1 MPKKSNSEQNTQSF
15 IQAARRQ
22 IIHSAIFAV
31 AALGVIVFA
40 CYAWFASNHS
50 VSGTIGSIQM
60 LGSLYELAGNGRDK
74 TDNGYGVFYD
84 NTKTGFGFNVLPA
97 GDFSAGEA
105 WPNLEATGT
114 SQAIRWRLNDNSQ
127 IGNFGGSTGIRP
139 GSSGMLQFYVIPNAT
154 GTLSLRFRL
163 ELKPLNDDG
172 SANTT
177 ETLNKLLKGHLL
189 FYILDAKGT
198 KIWVSWDGDTSRPL
212 QFSVPA
218 ETDVGVPQP
227 VTLHWQWTAE
237 LSELIDD
244 ATLKDE
250 VPANRELLFYSE
262 SGNIPTVD
270 EIRAA
275 ITSSDSG
282 KLDTLTK
289 LYNRADRYIGSQLT
303 WLEVKLTAQPAS

>member
-1 MPKKSNSEQNTQSF
+1 MPKKSNSEQNAQAF

-40 CYAWFASNHS
+40 CYAWFAGNHS

-60 LGSLYELAGNGRDK
+60 LGSLYELAGNGKDT

-84 NTKTGFGFNVLPA
+84 KTKTGFDFNVLPA
-97 GDFSAGEA
+97 GEFSAGAA

-114 SQAIRWRLNDNSQ
+114 SQSIRWRLNESSQ
-127 IGNFGGSTGIRP
+127 VGNFGSSTGIRP
-139 GSSGMLQFYVIPNAT
+139 GSSGTLQFYVIPNAT

-172 SANTT
+172 SANTG

-189 FYILDAKGT
+189 FYIPGDNGT

-212 QFSVPA
+212 QFDVPE
-218 ETDVGVPQP
+218 ETNVGIPQL

-237 LSELIDD
+237 LSELIKD
-244 ATLKDE
+244 ATLKDK

-262 SGNIPTVD
+262 SGSIPEADNIK
-270 EIRAA
+270 AA
-275 ITSSDSG
+275 IDKNQITE
-282 KLDTLTK
+282 LTK

>member
-1 MPKKSNSEQNTQSF
+1 MPKKSNSEQNAQAF

-40 CYAWFASNHS
+40 CYAWFAGNHS

-60 LGSLYELAGNGRDK
+60 LGSLYELAGNGSDN

-84 NTKTGFGFNVLPA
+84 NTKTDFDFNVLPA
-97 GDFSAGEA
+97 GDFSTDENWA
-105 WPNLEATGT
+105 NLEATGKN
-114 SQAIRWRLNDNSQ
+114 QAIRWRLNENSQ
-127 IGNFGGSTGIRP
+127 VGNFGSSTGIRP

-172 SANTT
+172 SANTG

-189 FYILDAKGT
+189 FYILNDKGT

-212 QFSVPA
+212 QFNVPA
-218 ETDVGVPQP
+218 ETNVGVPQL

-237 LSELIDD
+237 LSELIKD
-244 ATLKDE
+244 ATLKDK

-262 SGNIPTVD
+262 SGSIPEADNIK
-270 EIRAA
+270 AA
-275 ITSSDSG
+275 IDKNQITE
-282 KLDTLTK
+282 LTK

>member
-1 MPKKSNSEQNTQSF
+1 M
-15 IQAARRQ
+15 
-22 IIHSAIFAV
+22 
-31 AALGVIVFA
+31 
-40 CYAWFASNHS
+40 
-50 VSGTIGSIQM
+50 
-60 LGSLYELAGNGRDK
+60 
-74 TDNGYGVFYD
+74 
-84 NTKTGFGFNVLPA
+84 LPA
-97 GDFSAGEA
+97 GDFSTGEA

-127 IGNFGGSTGIRP
+127 IGNFGSSTGIRP
-139 GSSGMLQFYVIPNAT
+139 GSSGTLQFYVIPNAT

-189 FYILDAKGT
+189 FYILDATGT

-212 QFSVPA
+212 QFYVPV

-227 VTLHWQWTAE
+227 VTLHWQWAAE
-237 LSELIDD
+237 LSELIKDT
-244 ATLKDE
+244 TLNGKI
-250 VPANRELLFYSE
+250 PANRELLFYSE
-262 SGNIPTVD
+262 SGSIPEADNIK
-270 EIRAA
+270 AA
-275 ITSSDSG
+275 IDENQITA
-282 KLDTLTK
+282 LTK

>member
-1 MPKKSNSEQNTQSF
+1 MPKKSNSEQNAQAF

-40 CYAWFASNHS
+40 CYAWFAGNHS

-60 LGSLYELAGNGRDK
+60 LGSLYELAGNGKDT

-84 NTKTGFGFNVLPA
+84 KAKTGFGFNMLPA
-97 GDFSAGEA
+97 GDFSTDENWA
-105 WPNLEATGT
+105 NLEATGKN
-114 SQAIRWRLNDNSQ
+114 QAIRWRLNENSQ
-127 IGNFGGSTGIRP
+127 VGNFGSSTGIRP
-139 GSSGMLQFYVIPNAT
+139 GSSGTLEFYVIPNAT
-154 GTLSLRFRL
+154 GTLSLHFRL

-172 SANTT
+172 SANTG

-189 FYILDAKGT
+189 FYILDAEGT
-198 KIWVSWDGDTSRPL
+198 KIWVSWNGDTSRPL
-212 QFSVPA
+212 QFNVPA
-218 ETDVGVPQP
+218 ENNVGVPQL

-237 LSELIDD
+237 LSQLINDT
-244 ATLKDE
+244 TLKNK
-250 VPANRELLFYSE
+250 VPANGELLFYSE
-262 SGNIPTVD
+262 SGRIPTED
-270 EIRAA
+270 EISAA
-275 ITSSDSG
+275 ITGSDSG

>member
-1 MPKKSNSEQNTQSF
+1 MPKKSNSEQNAQAF

-40 CYAWFASNHS
+40 CYAWFAGNHS

-60 LGSLYELAGNGRDK
+60 LGSLYELAGNGSDN

-97 GDFSAGEA
+97 GDFSTAENWA
-105 WPNLEATGT
+105 NLEATGKN
-114 SQAIRWRLNDNSQ
+114 QAIRWRLNENSQ
-127 IGNFGGSTGIRP
+127 VGNFGSSTGIRP
-139 GSSGMLQFYVIPNAT
+139 GSSGTLEFYVIPNAT

-172 SANTT
+172 SANTG

-189 FYILDAKGT
+189 FYIPGDNGT
-198 KIWVSWDGDTSRPL
+198 KVWVSWDGDTSRPL
-212 QFSVPA
+212 QFDVPE
-218 ETDVGVPQP
+218 ETNVGVPQL
-227 VTLHWQWTAE
+227 VTLYWQWTAE
-237 LSELIDD
+237 LSELIKD
-244 ATLKDE
+244 ATLKDN

-262 SGNIPTVD
+262 SGSIPEADNIK
-270 EIRAA
+270 AA
-275 ITSSDSG
+275 IDKNQITE
-282 KLDTLTK
+282 LTK

>member
-1 MPKKSNSEQNTQSF
+1 MPKKSNSEQNAQAF

-60 LGSLYELAGNGRDK
+60 LGSLYELAGNGSDK
-74 TDNGYGVFYD
+74 TANGYGVFYD

-114 SQAIRWRLNDNSQ
+114 NQAIRWRLNDNSQ
-127 IGNFGGSTGIRP
+127 IGNFGSSTGIRP
-139 GSSGMLQFYVIPNAT
+139 GSSGTLQFYVIPNAT
-154 GTLSLRFRL
+154 GTLSLNFRL

-172 SANTT
+172 SANTA

-189 FYILDAKGT
+189 FYILNAKGT

-212 QFSVPA
+212 QFNVPA
-218 ETDVGVPQP
+218 ETDVGVPQL
-227 VTLHWQWTAE
+227 VTLYWQWTAE
-237 LSELIDD
+237 LSELIKD
-244 ATLKDE
+244 AMLNGKI
-250 VPANRELLFYSE
+250 PANRELLFYSE
-262 SGNIPTVD
+262 SGSIPEADNIKT
-270 EIRAA
+270 A
-275 ITSSDSG
+275 IDKNQITE
-282 KLDTLTK
+282 LTK